1 MFVACHLLF
10 VPINKPSNSKK
21 RTCKDTSPQH
31 FRKLIYKKK
40 KMWKF
45 IKLNKIEHAKFMYK
59 KAYKECKA
67 AYKKN
72 YISELD
78 NICKWNNT
86 KSFF

>member
-1 MFVACHLLF
+1 
-10 VPINKPSNSKK
+10 
-21 RTCKDTSPQH
+21 
-31 FRKLIYKKK
+31 
-40 KMWKF
+40 MWKF

-78 NICKWNNT
+78 NICK
-86 KSFF
+86 